1 MPRVRHRW
9 WQIPLLAGVALL
21 GMAQPLVAK
30 EGPKKAKIEVEG
42 LGWLHNRDQ
51 RRSLE
56 RLLGDQRGELIE
68 SNAIEDAAFLL
79 ASALQGKGFLKP
91 KIEIEVVR
99 AEGGKSE
106 RFVFDTTLTTPLPR
120 PLVAREV
127 TFHVT
132 KGVRYHVSEARIS
145 GLHVFPTETARG
157 YFMPGQAL
165 YATGEARA
173 YTPARLR
180 RAVEAVQEELQQR
193 GYAEARVRTDDVQ
206 IDDKTGKVTLAVEV
220 VEGPRWE
227 VGSLRFVGGEDT
239 GVVIDFG
246 WQFEHR
252 PWTQL
257 WQQDVRER
265 VRHSFYAK
273 GYPEIAVTL
282 ARQAGAESEGVKPV
296 EVTAT
301 IVPGPH
307 VTVGQ
312 VHFEGNERT
321 RGSVV
326 RRRVLAKAGD
336 PLDPIS
342 LERSRYRLSRLGVF
356 SSVDLRYQPEDGDV
370 RDPVFILR
378 EAPRREANLLVGW
391 GSYEQA
397 RAGIEFRQLNVFGL
411 AHQTRIE
418 LVQSMKSRRGEFVYS
433 VPDLFGETIDGTARL
448 FGLQREE
455 RAFLFQREEYGLAAT
470 LKRQLAWQKVE
481 ATTGYTYQALRSPEN
496 NLATSGVD
504 SVEVKV
510 GSVDLG
516 LTSDFRDN
524 PLRPRRGYRWFLQL
538 EAAGRHL
545 GGETDYQRLEMGG
558 AFHTP
563 WGNTRW
569 IHLGLTHGVITTQG
583 AENDRLL
590 PVNKRFFPG
599 GESSIRGYQ
608 QGEAAPRGADGRYV
622 GAKSYLLLN
631 AELEQA
637 LTSNWS
643 VVLFGDALGAAVQ
656 LSKYPVEEKL
666 YSVGLG
672 LRYQT
677 LIGPIRAEYGRNLN
691 PRVGDP
697 SGTLHLSVGFPF

>member
-1 MPRVRHRW
+1 MQRGKHRW
-9 WQIPLLAGVALL
+9 WQILL
-21 GMAQPLVAK
+21 GAVLLLWGTGQPVFAK
-30 EGPKKAKIEVEG
+30 DAVKKAKIGVEG

-51 RRSLE
+51 RLSLE
-56 RLLGDQRGELIE
+56 RLLGDQRGEVIE

-79 ASALQGKGFLKP
+79 VSALQSKGFLKP
-91 KIEIEVVR
+91 KIEIEFVR
-99 AEGGKSE
+99 VGGGKSE
-106 RFVFDTTLTTPLPR
+106 RFIFDTTLTTPLPR
-120 PLVAREV
+120 PLAAHEV

-132 KGVRYHVSEARIS
+132 EGVRYHVGEARIS
-145 GLHVFPTETARG
+145 GLHVVPVETAQG

-173 YTPARLR
+173 YTPGRLR
-180 RAVEAVQEELQQR
+180 RAVEAVQEELQLR
-193 GYAEARVRTDDVQ
+193 GHAEARVRTDDVQ

-227 VGSLRFVGGEDT
+227 VETLRFAGGEGA
-239 GVVIDFG
+239 GVVVDYG
-246 WQFEHR
+246 PQFEHR

-257 WQQDVRER
+257 WQQDLRER
-265 VRHSFYAK
+265 VRHSYYEK
-273 GYPEIAVTL
+273 GYPEIVVTL
-282 ARQAGAESEGVKPV
+282 DGKPGPEVQGVKPV

-312 VHFEGNERT
+312 VHFEGNDRT
-321 RGSVV
+321 RESVL
-326 RRRVLAKAGD
+326 RRRVLAQTGD

-356 SSVDLRYQPEDGDV
+356 SSVDLRFQPADGEV
-370 RDPVFILR
+370 RDPVFVLR
-378 EAPRREANLLVGW
+378 EAPRREASLLVGW

-397 RAGIEFRQLNVFGL
+397 RAGIEFRQLNLFGL
-411 AHQTRIE
+411 AHQSRLE
-418 LVQSMKSRRGEFVYS
+418 LVQSIKSSRGDYVYT
-433 VPDLFGETIDGTARL
+433 VPELFGETIDGTARL

-455 RAFLFQREEYGLAAT
+455 RSFLRQEFGFAVT
-470 LKRQLAWQKVE
+470 LKRQLRWQKAD
-481 ATTGYTYQALRSPEN
+481 ATAGYTYQALRSPEN

-545 GGETDYQRLEMGG
+545 GGETDYQRIEMGG

-563 WGNTRW
+563 WGKTRW

-599 GESSIRGYQ
+599 GDSSIRGYQ

-637 LTSNWS
+637 LTDTWS
-643 VVLFGDALGAAVQ
+643 LVLFGDALGDSVR
-656 LSKYPVEEKL
+656 LSHYPVEEKL
-666 YSVGLG
+666 
-672 LRYQT
+672 
-677 LIGPIRAEYGRNLN
+677 
-691 PRVGDP
+691 
-697 SGTLHLSVGFPF
+697 